1 VALVAVALLKPGA
14 VDSNSGTAEKHGVEP
29 TYAEAE
35 TVKRHVLENA
45 HDPASVEFV
54 TWYPRLEGTG
64 EPYRRKAAQPPNR
77 VVYTSLFGRGEAI
90 RGAALNARE
99 PFNQGKPWVMVHVK
113 LRGKNSQGA
122 LTLDD
127 TLYYVSEGKVI
138 LKEDN
143 DYKGEP
149 VDPRDRTGGQR

>member
-1 VALVAVALLKPGA
+1 M
-14 VDSNSGTAEKHGVEP
+14 
-29 TYAEAE
+29 
-35 TVKRHVLENA
+35 
-45 HDPASVEFV
+45 
-54 TWYPRLEGTG
+54 
-64 EPYRRKAAQPPNR
+64 
-77 VVYTSLFGRGEAI
+77 VYTSLFGRGEAI